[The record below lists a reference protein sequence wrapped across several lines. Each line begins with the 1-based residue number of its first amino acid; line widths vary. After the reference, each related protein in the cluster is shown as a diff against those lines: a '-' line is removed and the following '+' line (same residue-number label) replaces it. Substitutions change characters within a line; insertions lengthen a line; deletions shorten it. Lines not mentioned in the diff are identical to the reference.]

1 MARKDLSPQLI
12 ADGRATLEG
21 LEEMRLGVQS
31 AMWAYDEALE
41 AWKFCLVSSL
51 VDSAGRRKAY
61 QLLLRA
67 FELGAFPLSVEDVY
81 LSSVDD
87 ALSADVESASTPPVI
102 YRESSVAPS
111 ETEARALQRAFEQ
124 TLTGLERRSVPA

>member
-12 ADGRATLEG
+12 AAGRATLTA
-21 LEEMRLGVQS
+21 LDEMGMAVQS
-31 AMWAYDEALE
+31 AKWAFDPALE
-41 AWKFCLVSSL
+41 AWKFCLVTSL

-81 LSSVDD
+81 LRSVDD
-87 ALSADVESASTPPVI
+87 EMSVDGNTSSEPVI
-102 YRESSVAPS
+102 YRTMSAAPS
-111 ETEARALQRAFEQ
+111 DAEARALQRAFEQ
-124 TLTGLERRSVPA
+124 TLSDLEQRSVPA